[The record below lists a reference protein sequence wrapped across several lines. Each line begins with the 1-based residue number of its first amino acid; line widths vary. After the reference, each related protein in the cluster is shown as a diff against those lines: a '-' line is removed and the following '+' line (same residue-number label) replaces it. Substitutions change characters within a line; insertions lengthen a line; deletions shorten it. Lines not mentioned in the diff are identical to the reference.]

1 MSLAGRWADKQI
13 LRVDWVE
20 VATRSSQ
27 RLNPRYGMTCWVN
40 TNGTMWPDLPRDA
53 FGFLGYRSNRCY
65 VVPSLDLVAVC
76 VGSGPT
82 SWDEQDLIG
91 RLVSAIVE

>member
-1 MSLAGRWADKQI
+1 MGGQANPSGGLGGSSDA
-13 LRVDWVE
+13 LV
-20 VATRSSQ
+20 VA

-65 VVPSLDLVAVC
+65 VVPSLDLVVVC

-91 RLVSAIVE
+91 RVVSAIVE